1 MALWK
6 DPPTLP
12 CLTTGCD
19 GRLALPDPRH
29 KIALYQC
36 GFCKSWVVAERIR
49 NDADGYAYLMHAV
62 QVPPGRL
69 RKGDV
74 VLRGFDI
81 WYTNPPRI
89 ERVYVFVRLSAG
101 GKNPRDEH
109 GAKIDTTTIVGKV
122 VGEPVEV
129 SGTWA

>member
-1 MALWK
+1 MVLWK

-19 GRLALPDPRH
+19 GRLALPEPRH

-36 GFCKSWVVAERIR
+36 GFCKSWVVAERIH
-49 NDADGYAYLMHAV
+49 NDADGYAYLMHAM

-69 RKGDV
+69 RKGDI
-74 VLRGFDI
+74 VLTRRDI
-81 WYTNPPRI
+81 WHTNPMRL
-89 ERVYVFVRLSAG
+89 EREYEFVRLSAG
-101 GKNPRDEH
+101 GKKPRDEY
-109 GAKIDTTTIVGKV
+109 GSPINTPTIVGKI

>member
-29 KIALYQC
+29 KISLYQC
-36 GFCKSWVVAERIR
+36 VFCKGWAVAERIR
-49 NDADGYAYLMHAV
+49 NDADGYAYLMRAV
-62 QVPPGRL
+62 QVPAGRL

-74 VLRGFDI
+74 VLIRRNV
-81 WYTNPPRI
+81 WYANPMRLEP
-89 ERVYVFVRLSAG
+89 EYEYARLSAG
-101 GKNPRDEH
+101 GKKPRDAY
-109 GAKIDTTTIVGKV
+109 GSPIDTTTLVGKI